1 MADRVDCVVI
11 GAGVVGLATAR
22 ALARAG
28 REVLLLEAE
37 THAGTMTSARNSGV
51 IHAGLYYTPGS
62 FKARFCVAGNRAMY
76 AYCRE
81 RGIDHQNCGKL
92 IVANGDEEEQ
102 VLHHLLERAHAN
114 DVEGVRMISATE
126 AHKMEPEV
134 RCTAAL
140 HCPTSGIVDQ
150 HPYMLALQGDMENA
164 GGTLVGDC
172 RVARVKRLADG
183 FLLETG
189 GAAAPAQI
197 TTIEARFVVN
207 SAGLGAVDLLSR
219 IDGYPADRI
228 PTMHLGRGN
237 YFTVA
242 ARSPFKHLIYPVPH
256 AAGLGIHAT
265 LDLGKRVRFGP
276 DVEWIDKIDYS
287 VNATRAPLFYEAI
300 RRYWPKLADGAL
312 MPDYTGIRPKLH
324 GPGEPQPDF
333 RIESAAEHGIPG
345 LVNLLGIES
354 PGLTSSM
361 AIGEYAASFAREA
374 P

>member
-1 MADRVDCVVI
+1 MADRVECVVV
-11 GAGVVGLATAR
+11 GAGVVGLAVAR
-22 ALARAG
+22 ALALAG

-37 THAGTMTSARNSGV
+37 PHPGTMTSARNSGV

-62 FKARFCVAGNRAMY
+62 FKARLCVAGNRALY
-76 AYCRE
+76 GYCKA
-81 RGIDHQNCGKL
+81 RGVDHQNCGKL

-102 VLHHLLERAHAN
+102 VLLHLLERAHAN
-114 DVEGVRMISATE
+114 DVDGVRLISGTE
-126 AHKMEPEV
+126 AFKMEPEV

-164 GGTLVGDC
+164 GGTLVCDC
-172 RVARVKRLADG
+172 RVESIARLADG
-183 FLLETG
+183 WRVRTG
-189 GAAAPAQI
+189 GESA
-197 TTIEARFVVN
+197 TEVDARFVVN
-207 SAGLGAVDLLSR
+207 SAGLGAVDLLNR
-219 IDGYPADRI
+219 IEDYPKPKI

-276 DVEWIDKIDYS
+276 DVEWIDEIDYS
-287 VNATRAPLFYEAI
+287 VNAARAPLFYAAI

-333 RIESAAEHGIPG
+333 RIESEQEHGLAG

-354 PGLTSSM
+354 PGLTSSL
-361 AIGEYAASFAREA
+361 AIGDYAASFA
-374 P
+374 

>member
-1 MADRVDCVVI
+1 MADRIDCVVV
-11 GAGVVGLATAR
+11 GAGVVGLAVAR
-22 ALARAG
+22 ALALAG

-37 THAGTMTSARNSGV
+37 AHPGTITSARNSGV

-76 AYCRE
+76 EYCKA
-81 RGIDHQNCGKL
+81 RGVDHHDCGKL
-92 IVANGDEEEQ
+92 IIANGDEEEQ
-102 VLHHLLERAHAN
+102 VLLHLLERAHLN
-114 DVEGVRMISATE
+114 DVPGVRLVSGTE

-164 GGTLVGDC
+164 GGTLVCEC
-172 RVARVKRLADG
+172 RVESVARLADG
-183 FLLETG
+183 WMIRTTAA
-189 GAAAPAQI
+189 GAAAEA

-207 SAGLGAVDLLSR
+207 SAGLGAVDLLNR
-219 IDGYPADRI
+219 IEGYPPDMI
-228 PTMHLGRGN
+228 PTLHLGRGN

-276 DVEWIDKIDYS
+276 DVEWIDRIDYS
-287 VNATRAPLFYEAI
+287 VNVARAPLFYDAI

-324 GPGEPQPDF
+324 GPGEAQPDF
-333 RIESAAEHGIPG
+333 RIESAQEHGLPG

-354 PGLTSSM
+354 PGLTSSL
-361 AIGEYAASFAREA
+361 AIGDYAASFA
-374 P
+374 

>member
-1 MADRVDCVVI
+1 MADSVECVVV
-11 GAGVVGLATAR
+11 GAGVVGLAVAR
-22 ALARAG
+22 ALALAG

-37 THAGTMTSARNSGV
+37 THPGTITSARNSGV

-62 FKARFCVAGNRAMY
+62 FKARFCVAGNRALY
-76 AYCRE
+76 DYCKA

-102 VLHHLLERAHAN
+102 VLLHLLERAHLN
-114 DVEGVRMISATE
+114 DVDGVRLISGTE
-126 AHKMEPEV
+126 ARKLEPEI
-134 RCTAAL
+134 RSTAAL

-164 GGTLVGDC
+164 GGTLVCDC
-172 RVARVKRLADG
+172 RVESLTRSTAGFTVKTAGDSAT
-183 FLLETG
+183 E
-189 GAAAPAQI
+189 
-197 TTIEARFVVN
+197 IEARFVVN
-207 SAGLGAVDLLSR
+207 SAGLGAVDLLR
-219 IDGYPADRI
+219 HIDGYPQDRI

-242 ARSPFKHLIYPVPH
+242 ARSPFRHLIYPVPH

-276 DVEWIDKIDYS
+276 DVEWIDRIDYS
-287 VNATRAPLFYEAI
+287 VNAARAPLFYDAI
-300 RRYWPKLADGAL
+300 RRYWPALADGAL

-333 RIESAAEHGIPG
+333 RIESAADHGLAG

-354 PGLTSSM
+354 PGLTSAL
-361 AIGEYAASFAREA
+361 AIGDYAASFA
-374 P
+374 